1 MDEAAFEQ
9 LLRRAQRR
17 EPDALETLYELYGQ
31 RVYGLLYR
39 LTRSRDDAEDL
50 LQGTFLRVVRVLPD
64 YQHTGKFE
72 AWLFRIAANLV
83 RDRARKM
90 ARHQQAIERKF
101 PGGAE
106 GPTAGGAAGAHPGPD
121 EELERRESEQRLQE
135 CLAELGD
142 MEREIILLRHHS
154 ELSFREIAEMLDI
167 PLGTALS
174 RVHRALARMRR
185 QLGDDGL
192 ER

>member
-17 EPDALETLYELYGQ
+17 EPEALETLYELYARG
-31 RVYGLLYR
+31 VYGLLYR

-90 ARHQQAIERKF
+90 VRHQHAMERQF
-101 PGGAE
+101 PRGVEA
-106 GPTAGGAAGAHPGPD
+106 PAAGRAAAARPGPD
-121 EELERRESEQRLQE
+121 EELHRREAEKRLQD

-142 MEREIILLRHHS
+142 MEREIILLRHYS
-154 ELSFREIAEMLDI
+154 ELSFREIADMLDI

-174 RVHRALARMRR
+174 RAHRALASMRR
-185 QLGDDGL
+185 QLGDDLL

>member
-9 LLRRAQRR
+9 LLGRAQRP
-17 EPDALETLYELYGQ
+17 EPEALETLYELYA
-31 RVYGLLYR
+31 RSVYGLLYR

-72 AWLFRIAANLV
+72 SWLFRIAANLV

-90 ARHQQAIERKF
+90 ARHQQAIERQF
-101 PGGAE
+101 PRGVERAS
-106 GPTAGGAAGAHPGPD
+106 AGRAAAARPGPD
-121 EELERRESEQRLQE
+121 EELDRREAETRLQD
-135 CLAELGD
+135 CLAELSD
-142 MEREIILLRHHS
+142 MEREIILLRHYS

-174 RVHRALARMRR
+174 RAHRALARMRR
-185 QLGDDGL
+185 QLGDDVL